1 MIREVLAPRVV
12 VFFFVLWVLLTFVI
26 NSTIQ
31 LALRADAPTRSVW
44 IHRGVAVALAG
55 VGSAAVMVGLLIL
68 LELNK

>member
-31 LALRADAPTRSVW
+31 LALRADAPPAVYGS
-44 IHRGVAVALAG
+44 IVALRLHWQ
-55 VGSAAVMVGLLIL
+55 VSAQPQSWWVC
-68 LELNK
+68 